1 MDFISGSD
9 ALFLSLSGLLEVL
22 PAAIA
27 NSNNSKPPVLLRIL
41 HSMTQ
46 YMGTLD
52 LVAKRDNV
60 VKILISCVASSKMSV
75 ESVRYLVE
83 SLSSLLEYDNGQY
96 LLAHSKVFT
105 YVLFFVIV
113 CLFHILMFLVCIARY
128 SSWSVAFAK
137 GSQEPN

>member
-60 VKILISCVASSKMSV
+60 VKILISCVATSKMSV

-83 SLSSLLEYDNGQY
+83 SLSSLLEYENGQY

-105 YVLFFVIV
+105 YVLFFV
-113 CLFHILMFLVCIARY
+113 CLFNILMFLVCIARY

-137 GSQEPN
+137 GSLEPN